1 MGRMM
6 GKYLEIKW
14 QGRPGQGVVTAAAI
28 LAEVLAQEGKY
39 VQAFPEYIAQKER
52 PSILAFNRLS
62 ESPIRTHAEVDN
74 ADIVVL
80 LDVRLLLS
88 TDVKKNARENATY
101 MINTSYN
108 PDFIKEKLNL
118 SDKNKVF
125 TLDADTITNE
135 ELGRPIPNI
144 PLMTIV
150 LNTVNLIPMENYRKG
165 LKKALS
171 LKFDPELAEAN
182 AATIERALNEVKHL

>member
-1 MGRMM
+1 M

-14 QGRPGQGVVTAAAI
+14 QGMPGQGVVTAAAM

-39 VQAFPEYIAQKER
+39 VQAFPEFIAQKQR

-62 ESPIRTHAEVDN
+62 ESPIRTHAEVNN

-80 LDVRLLLS
+80 LDVRLLLNA
-88 TDVKKNARENATY
+88 DVKKNTGENATY
-101 MINTSYN
+101 IINTSYN
-108 PDFIKEKLNL
+108 PEFIKEKLNL

-125 TLDADTITNE
+125 TLDADTISNE
-135 ELGRPIPNI
+135 ELGRAIPNI

-165 LKKALS
+165 LKNALS

>member
-1 MGRMM
+1 MM

-39 VQAFPEYIAQKER
+39 VQAFPEYIAQKRR

-62 ESPIRTHAEVDN
+62 ESPIKTHAEVEN

-88 TDVKKNARENATY
+88 TDVKKNAREDATY

-135 ELGRPIPNI
+135 ELGRAIPNI

-165 LKKALS
+165 LTKALS

>member
-1 MGRMM
+1 M
-6 GKYLEIKW
+6 GKHLEIKW
-14 QGRPGQGVVTAAAI
+14 QGRPGQGVVTAAAM

-39 VQAFPEYIAQKER
+39 VQAFPEFIAQKR
-52 PSILAFNRLS
+52 SPSILAFNRLS
-62 ESPIRTHAEVDN
+62 ESPIKTHAEVDN

-80 LDVRLLLS
+80 LDVRLLLN
-88 TDVKKNARENATY
+88 TDVKKNAGENATY
-101 MINTSYN
+101 IINTSYN

-118 SDKNKVF
+118 SEKNKVF
-125 TLDADTITNE
+125 TLDADTIANE
-135 ELGRPIPNI
+135 ELGQAIPNI
-144 PLMTIV
+144 PLMAIV
-150 LNTVNLIPMENYRKG
+150 LNTVNLIPMENYQKG

>member
-14 QGRPGQGVVTAAAI
+14 QGRPGQGVVTAATI

-88 TDVKKNARENATY
+88 TDVKKNARENAAY

>member
-1 MGRMM
+1 M
-6 GKYLEIKW
+6 GKHLEIKW
-14 QGRPGQGVVTAAAI
+14 QGRPGQGVVTAATM

-39 VQAFPEYIAQKER
+39 VQAFPEFIAQKR
-52 PSILAFNRLS
+52 SPSILAFNRCS
-62 ESPIRTHAEVDN
+62 ESPIKTHAEVDN
-74 ADIVVL
+74 ADIIVL
-80 LDVRLLLS
+80 LDVRLLLN
-88 TDVKKNARENATY
+88 TDVKKNAGENAAY
-101 MINTSYN
+101 IINTSYN

-118 SDKNKVF
+118 SEKNKVF
-125 TLDADTITNE
+125 TLDADTIANE
-135 ELGRPIPNI
+135 ELGRAIPNI

-150 LNTVNLIPMENYRKG
+150 LNTVNLIPMEHYQKG